1 MNIPF
6 ILEKA
11 LSLYADKEA
20 VVCGEARFTYRQ
32 FADRVYRL
40 ANFLRSRGVGQ
51 GDCVAILH
59 QNSHEFLE
67 SYFATAQLG
76 AILNP
81 LNFRLSPNEL
91 AFILRNS
98 GASLLIASDR
108 FVQSVEPILDMGIN
122 FNQVLWTGSVV
133 ETSAPFD
140 SMYYEEVLR
149 EEKAVAP
156 SLPDISDDDVA
167 HLYYTSGTTGRPKG
181 VMLSHKNVCVHALAA
196 VAELKLADHD
206 NWIHVAPL
214 FHLADAWATF
224 AITWVGGKHVVA
236 ADFDPPLVLSAIDQ
250 EGVSITNMIPTMLNM
265 LVNTPGVENH
275 DFSSLRAILSGG
287 APIAPEV
294 VRKIMGFLS
303 AIIFR
308 PME

>member
-11 LSLYADKEA
+11 LSLFGDREA
-20 VVCGEARFTYRQ
+20 VVCGEARFTYKE

-40 ANFLRSRGVGQ
+40 ANFLRSSGVGQ
-51 GDCVAILH
+51 GDCIAILH

-67 SYFATAQLG
+67 TYFATAQVG

-81 LNFRLSPNEL
+81 LNYRLSPNEL
-91 AFILRNS
+91 AFILRDS

-108 FVQSVEPILDMGIN
+108 FVQSVEPLLEMEIDL
-122 FNQVLWTGSVV
+122 NQVLWTGSVV
-133 ETSAPFD
+133 RASAPFE

-156 SLPDISDDDVA
+156 RLPDISDDDVV

-196 VAELKLADHD
+196 VAELKLGDHD

-224 AITWVGGKHVVA
+224 AITWVGGKHVVVP
-236 ADFDPPLVLSAIDQ
+236 DFDPPLVLSAIEQ
-250 EGVSITNMIPTMLNM
+250 
-265 LVNTPGVENH
+265 
-275 DFSSLRAILSGG
+275 
-287 APIAPEV
+287 
-294 VRKIMGFLS
+294 
-303 AIIFR
+303 
-308 PME
+308 